1 MLVDFFVSTSNFQ
14 LRTSNFFPNLQLMQL
29 PKVSILLLTISI
41 HFSSSCQNK
50 KEDMHEFTNKLIEE
64 SSPYLLQHAHNPV
77 NWYPWGDEALQKAKK
92 EQKLIIVS
100 VGYAACHWC
109 HVMEHESFEDS
120 VVANLM
126 NKYFISIK
134 VDREE
139 RPDIDQVYMDAAQIM
154 TGQGG
159 WPLNVICLP
168 DGRPIYAGTYFQKNN
183 WIKVLNSV
191 QDFYEKSPE
200 KAIDQANKVQE
211 GVAQMSIISVGEPKE
226 FAQKLLDKAANDWIN
241 SYDNKKG
248 GRRGNVKFPMPISLN
263 ALLNYAT
270 VYNNEKGKAAVLA
283 TLNSMAY
290 GGIYDQI
297 GGGFARYSTDAGWHI
312 PHFEKML
319 YDNGQLLSAYANAY
333 KLTQNPLYKQVIEET
348 IAFCN
353 RELYDGKAAYYS
365 SLDADSEGEE
375 GKYYV
380 WSKAEVIEVIGQD
393 QEAYLKFYDILD
405 QGNWEGKNVVRTLVP
420 IAAFCKDNELDLATF
435 KSQVKRN
442 NERLLK
448 VRENRIHPSLDDKI
462 LTSWNALMV
471 AGLADAY
478 EALGNEDYKKDAIKT
493 GEFLWNTMWDG
504 AQLRRNYKEGKASI
518 NGFSEDYAATIQAF
532 IKLYQITFNEEWLN
546 RASALMEVSFKNFFN
561 HDNGLFNFKS
571 SEDSNLYVQ
580 KSTVD
585 DNVIPSAN
593 SMMALNLYYLG
604 HYLYNEGY
612 LKQSK
617 IMLTT
622 ALPYMEQQASFYYN
636 WFELYRRML
645 NEPYEVAIVGNNA
658 AEVRKELATHYLPN
672 ALLLG
677 GTSEGNLELLSMKL
691 VKGKTMIYVCQNK
704 TCKLPVEDVTE
715 ALQQMK

>member
-1 MLVDFFVSTSNFQ
+1 MQ
-14 LRTSNFFPNLQLMQL
+14 FP
-29 PKVSILLLTISI
+29 KFSFILLTAITYLSLTT
-41 HFSSSCQNK
+41 SSCQNK
-50 KEDMHEFTNKLIEE
+50 KEEDMREFTNKLIEE

-77 NWYPWGDEALQKAKK
+77 NWYPWGDEALELAKK

-109 HVMEHESFEDS
+109 HVMEHESFEDT

-126 NKYFISIK
+126 NKHFISIK

-168 DGRPIYAGTYFQKNN
+168 DGRPIYAGTYFTKNN
-183 WIKVLNSV
+183 WMQVLEHV
-191 QDFYEKSPE
+191 QDFYEKNPE
-200 KAIDQANKVQE
+200 KAIEQANKVQS
-211 GVAQMSIISVGEPKE
+211 GVAQMSIINVAEAEE
-226 FAQKLLDKAANDWIN
+226 FNQKHLDKAANDWIN
-241 SYDNKKG
+241 SIDAKKG
-248 GRRGNVKFPMPISLN
+248 GRRGKVKFPMPISLN

-270 VYNNEKGKAAVLA
+270 FYENKKGKEAVLT
-283 TLNSMAY
+283 TLNYMAY

-297 GGGFARYSTDAGWHI
+297 GGGFARYSTDSDWHI

-319 YDNGQLLSAYANAY
+319 YDNGQLLSAYSNAY
-333 KLTQNPLYKQVIEET
+333 KLTKNLLYKQVIRET

-380 WSKAEVIEVIGQD
+380 WSKAEIIEVIGQG
-393 QEAYLKFYDILD
+393 QEAYLKFYDVSD
-405 QGNWEGKNVVRTLVP
+405 QGNWEGKNVFRTLVTMEE
-420 IAAFCKDNELDLATF
+420 FCIENKLDLAEF
-435 KSQVKRN
+435 KKQVKHN
-442 NERLLK
+442 NKLLLK
-448 VRENRIHPSLDDKI
+448 VREKRIHPGLDDKT

-478 EALGNEDYKKDAIKT
+478 EALGEEYYRKDALRT
-493 GEFLWNTMWDG
+493 GNFLWSIMWDG
-504 AQLRRNYKEGKASI
+504 GRLKRNYKNGRSSI

-532 IKLYQITFNEEWLN
+532 IKLYQITFNEEWLI
-546 RASALMEVSFKNFFN
+546 RADKLMEVSFKNFYN

-580 KSTVD
+580 KSNID

-593 SMMALNLYYLG
+593 SIMALNLYYLG

-617 IMLTT
+617 NMLAS

-645 NEPYEVAIVGNNA
+645 KEPYEVAIVGNNS
-658 AEVRKELATHYLPN
+658 EGIRKQLATHYMPN
-672 ALLLG
+672 TLLLG
-677 GTSEGNLELLSMKL
+677 GKTEGSLELLSMKL

-704 TCKLPVEDVTE
+704 TCKLPVEDVAN
-715 ALQQMK
+715 ALNQIK